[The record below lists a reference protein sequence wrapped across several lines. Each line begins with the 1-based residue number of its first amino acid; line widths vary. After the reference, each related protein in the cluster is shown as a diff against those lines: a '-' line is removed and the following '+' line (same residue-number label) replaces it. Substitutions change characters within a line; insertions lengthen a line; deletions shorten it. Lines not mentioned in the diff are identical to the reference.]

1 MESNIYTYTEV
12 LASKAPVPGGGGA
25 AALCG
30 AIGAALAEM
39 VCSLTL
45 GKPRYAQYEAEIKEI
60 TGKAD
65 ILRKQLT
72 ELAEEDEVAFEPL
85 SRAYSLPNG
94 TDEEKAYTAKIMEE
108 CLLRAADV
116 PFRVV
121 KTAFEAIKLHE
132 KLVEKGSKLAISDV
146 GVGAVICKS
155 ALQSA
160 ALNVYINTKYMED
173 KATANEYNSKTDE
186 YLARGAEIADG
197 VYKAVYE
204 KLR

>member
-12 LASKAPVPGGGGA
+12 LASKSPVPGGGGA

-30 AIGAALAEM
+30 AIGAALAGM

-45 GKPRYAQYEAEIKEI
+45 GKPRYAQYETEIKKI
-60 TGKAD
+60 TEKAD
-65 ILRKQLT
+65 TLREQLMK
-72 ELAEEDEVAFEPL
+72 LAEEDEVAFEPL
-85 SRAYSLPNG
+85 SRAYSLPDS
-94 TDEEKAYTAKIMEE
+94 TDEEKAYKAKIMEE

-121 KTAFEAIKLHE
+121 KTAFEAIELHE
-132 KLVEKGSKLAISDV
+132 RLAEKGSKLAISDV

-173 KATANEYNSKTDE
+173 KETAKEYNSKTDE
-186 YLARGAEIADG
+186 YLAHGSEIADS